1 MQVTTDGL
9 VESVRQKILDT
20 MAERLDFLRRGF
32 DYQAAALA
40 AARNRCN
47 ERIKSGDARATEDLS
62 RIREMQRSLVTTRD
76 RSLAR
81 AEAEPDSI
89 RPGAVEFLVHALVV
103 PARNSEDAD
112 LYDADVEAIA
122 VGVAIA
128 YEEGCDAVVKNVSRP
143 ELARRAGMTDWPGFD
158 LLSRRPPGTGTLA
171 QELSIEVKGRRGS
184 GSIELSDNEWAK
196 ACNMRDQYWLYVVF
210 DCATPHPRLV
220 RVCDPFGKLLAKNYE
235 STAFTISQAELL
247 NSAEQ

>member
-1 MQVTTDGL
+1 
-9 VESVRQKILDT
+9 

-47 ERIKSGDARATEDLS
+47 ERIKSGDARATKDLS
-62 RIREMQRSLVTTRD
+62 RIREMQRRLIATRD

-81 AEAEPDSI
+81 VEAEPDSI
-89 RPGAVEFLVHALVV
+89 QPGAVEFLVHALAV
-103 PARNSEDAD
+103 PSRNPEDAD
-112 LYDADVEAIA
+112 LYDANVEAIA
-122 VGVAIA
+122 VGVSIA
-128 YEEGCDAVVKNVSRP
+128 YEEGCDAVVKDVSRP
-143 ELARRAGMTDWPGFD
+143 ELARHAGLTDWPGFD
-158 LLSRRPPGTGTLA
+158 LLSHRPPCAGAPA

-184 GSIELSDNEWAK
+184 GSIELSDNEWAQ

-220 RVCDPFGKLLAKNYE
+220 RVCDPFGKLLVKSHE
-235 STAFTISQAELL
+235 SVAYSISE
-247 NSAEQ
+247 SALMEAME